1 MRGDSLKDYGLLLPI
16 LNYLPKKLNFPADL
30 FWISRRTNLN

>member
-1 MRGDSLKDYGLLLPI
+1 MRGDSLKDYWQLMVI

-30 FWISRRTNLN
+30 FGITIRTNSN